1 MHKFRRFALLLAPLA
16 LGACAVSGTTAST
29 AASTTVSLP
38 AASPPEV
45 VAVTGGAAAGNDP
58 RIGPIGEQILRQG
71 GSATDAAL
79 AMMLALAV
87 VEPQSSGIGGGGLL
101 VVGAPDGTVESF
113 DGRET
118 APAAATQDWF
128 LLPDGTVRDRRAA
141 TLSGLSIGVPGA
153 LALAAEAH
161 RQHGRL
167 AWADLFAPA
176 IALARDGFQVTPR
189 LSASLATFADRGGRD
204 PDGLAMFYDAAGNA
218 PAPGQVVRLP
228 QLADTLAMVAR
239 EGPDS
244 FYRGPFAVGLA
255 AKVAADTPIP
265 AAMTAADLA
274 GYRALERDPACIAYR
289 LHRVCTMGPPSSGGV
304 ALLAMLKQLE
314 PFDLAALGPRNPVT
328 WHLFIESQR
337 LAYADREFYVGDPDH
352 VAVPLAGLLDETYL
366 AARSALIDPAATLAS
381 PAPGR
386 PAGAS
391 LAMGAGRQ
399 WPEQGTTH
407 FVAVEGNGA
416 MASFTATVEGAFG
429 SGLVYGGFY
438 LNNELT
444 DFAFAPLAGERLV
457 ANAVAAGKRPASS
470 MAPTLVY
477 DPQGRPLFALGA
489 AGGALIP
496 PQTARAI
503 IAVIDFGMPLEEA
516 LGLPFVMALGNGMVL
531 VERGTWM
538 ETLGPDLQ
546 RLGHERVNPFD
557 QLLRTTGALRQ
568 ADGTWRAAYDPRL
581 AELVRIPAEP
591 GSGPAGE
598 GQAEGLAPADAG
610 AR

>member
-1 MHKFRRFALLLAPLA
+1 MHNYLSLHRRFALLLTPFALA
-16 LGACAVSGTTAST
+16 ACAASGTTSGGIAEL
-29 AASTTVSLP
+29 APLSLP
-38 AASPPEV
+38 TP
-45 VAVTGGAAAGNDP
+45 VAVVGGVAAGNDP
-58 RIGPIGEQILRQG
+58 RIGPIGEQILQQG

-101 VVGAPDGTVESF
+101 VLGAPDGTVESF

-118 APAAATQDWF
+118 APAAASQDWF
-128 LLPDGTVRDRRAA
+128 LLPDGTVRDRREA

-176 IALARDGFQVTPR
+176 IALARNGFQVTPR
-189 LSASLATFADRGGRD
+189 LSASLGTFADRGGRD
-204 PDGLAMFYDAAGNA
+204 PEGMAMFYDAAGNA

-228 QLADTLAMVAR
+228 ALADTLAMVAR
-239 EGPDS
+239 DGPDS
-244 FYRGPFAVGLA
+244 FYRGPFAEGL
-255 AKVAADTPIP
+255 VAEVAQDTPI
-265 AAMTAADLA
+265 AAVMTVADLA
-274 GYRALERDPACIAYR
+274 GYRALERDPVCIAYR

-314 PFDLAALGPRNPVT
+314 RFDLAALGVRNPVT
-328 WHLFIESQR
+328 WHLFLESQR
-337 LAYADREFYVGDPDH
+337 LAYADRDLYVGDPDY

-366 AARSALIDPAATLAS
+366 AARSALIDPATTLAS

-386 PAGAS
+386 PAGAP
-391 LAMGAGRQ
+391 LALGAGLQ

-429 SGLVYGGFY
+429 SGLVHGGFY

-444 DFAFAPLAGERLV
+444 DFAFAPLSGQRLV
-457 ANAVAAGKRPASS
+457 ANAVAPGKRPASS
-470 MAPTLVY
+470 MAPTVVY

-503 IAVIDFGMPLEEA
+503 IAVIDFGLPLEEA
-516 LGLPFVMALGNGMVL
+516 LGLPFVMALGNGTVL
-531 VERGTWM
+531 VENDTWM
-538 ETLGPDLQ
+538 EALGPDLEL
-546 RLGHERVNPFD
+546 LGHTRVTPFD
-557 QLLRTTGALRQ
+557 QLLRTTAALRQ
-568 ADGTWRAAYDPRL
+568 TDGTWRAAYDPRL
-581 AELVRIPAEP
+581 TELVRIPAEP
-591 GSGPAGE
+591 ALGPAGE
-598 GQAEGLAPADAG
+598 GQSEGLSQADTG
-610 AR
+610 PR